1 MDAQALAAPV
11 PGQLLVLLSRLHR
24 QEELPPENAAVP
36 DAPRLSSGDADL

>member
-11 PGQLLVLLSRLHR
+11 PGRLLVLLSRLHR
-24 QEELPPENAAVP
+24 QEGLPPDNGTMP